1 MRDFKLALNG
11 PLNRVFE
18 VQINQNRRLKIT
30 AALFH
35 QIEGTALL
43 REQVFVEK
51 VKEVGVVV
59 VLDHELASHRAHSSE
74 RAGVTL
80 LRDAVGVEK
89 QAEAALEKTVGVK
102 HGYTIRHPF
111 LGLSIFT
118 GPLNRSP
125 CRTLYEPLRIRGPDV

>member
-1 MRDFKLALNG
+1 LALNG

-30 AALFH
+30 TTLFH

-59 VLDHELASHRAHSSE
+59 ILDHELASHGAHSSE
-74 RAGVTL
+74 RAGISL
-80 LRDAVGVEK
+80 LRHTMGVKK
-89 QAEAALEKTVGVK
+89 QAEAALEKAVSVK
-102 HGYTIRHPF
+102 HGYTI
-111 LGLSIFT
+111 
-118 GPLNRSP
+118 
-125 CRTLYEPLRIRGPDV
+125 